1 MAVFWVDSYYWG
13 TDTDGLADM
22 LATEQLKSGI
32 KSPATT
38 QEIYS
43 AIRNRIERMRELIGI
58 VDQSDEICGKIITVR
73 YN

>member
-1 MAVFWVDSYYWG
+1 MKVFWVDSYYWG
-13 TDTDGLADM
+13 GNTDGLVDM
-22 LATEQLKSGI
+22 MVTEQLKSG

-43 AIRNRIERMRELIGI
+43 AIRNRIERIGMN
-58 VDQSDEICGKIITVR
+58 QSEEICGKIITVR